1 MPSTEI
7 KFGVIGCGRFGKL
20 WTQTLSA
27 FGSVAVFDKNPID
40 PASLVVP
47 AGQTIQFLPLEQVAT
62 ASMIFLCVP
71 ISEIDPV
78 CRELAPLLSP
88 GTIVVDTC
96 SVKVYPAKVM
106 QAILPKNQPL
116 IATHPLFGPDSV
128 ARLGTPGRKIVVCP
142 LRVSTVEQDQL
153 LSILKE
159 LQLHII
165 ETTADNHDR
174 QMARS
179 QSLVHL
185 LGRVFADLDLN
196 NQEIS
201 TPDYESLLRIN
212 SFVNNDTWQLFF
224 DMQCY
229 NPYTPLMRLTLRQSL
244 DNLEEKIRVE
254 SETKAPDDGTFFLWR
269 SMIEQL
275 DHEIIQLI
283 AHRLNVGKRVQE
295 YKKMRDLPVTDP
307 EREKELDKNYE
318 IWMRELG
325 ISAVEPVK
333 NVLKLLMKEV
343 KSQNQK

>member
-1 MPSTEI
+1 MKEYIRENEKWEKLKGISE
-7 KFGVIGCGRFGKL
+7 KFDLQI
-20 WTQTLSA
+20 
-27 FGSVAVFDKNPID
+27 I
-40 PASLVVP
+40 
-47 AGQTIQFLPLEQVAT
+47 T
-62 ASMIFLCVP
+62 ASQIPNTMSKSNDNEKGIPEKDVVF
-71 ISEIDPV
+71 IDYV
-78 CRELAPLLSP
+78 SLLS
-88 GTIVVDTC
+88 
-96 SVKVYPAKVM
+96 M
-106 QAILPKNQPL
+106 
-116 IATHPLFGPDSV
+116 
-128 ARLGTPGRKIVVCP
+128 
-142 LRVSTVEQDQL
+142 
-153 LSILKE
+153 
-159 LQLHII
+159 
-165 ETTADNHDR
+165 
-174 QMARS
+174 
-179 QSLVHL
+179 
-185 LGRVFADLDLN
+185 N
-196 NQEIS
+196 NMVQ
-201 TPDYESLLRIN
+201 
-212 SFVNNDTWQLFF
+212 NDTWQLFF

-343 KSQNQK
+343 KSQNLK